1 MKKRNIKIM
10 EHITFEID
18 NSKDLKLLITIA
30 EKLGIR
36 KFFYTHD
43 LKDNLKVRNK
53 LLKIIDK
60 GIDIS
65 NFGDISEW
73 QKNTRADRNINLI
86 SL

>member
-1 MKKRNIKIM
+1 M

-36 KFFYTHD
+36 KFFYPHE
-43 LKDNLKVRNK
+43 LKAKPTERTK

-60 GIDIS
+60 GVDIS
-65 NFGDISEW
+65 NFGDISQW
-73 QKNTRADRNINLI
+73 QRNTRVDRNINLN

>member
-1 MKKRNIKIM
+1 M

-30 EKLGIR
+30 EKLGLR
-36 KFFYTHD
+36 KFFYTHE
-43 LKDNLKVRNK
+43 LKSKPTELSK

-60 GIDIS
+60 GVDIS

-73 QKNTRADRNINLI
+73 QRNTRTDRNINLGN
-86 SL
+86 L

>member
-1 MKKRNIKIM
+1 M

-18 NSKDLKLLITIA
+18 NNKDLILLITIA

-36 KFFYTHD
+36 KFFYTYK
-43 LKDNLKVRNK
+43 LKSKSTELSK

-60 GIDIS
+60 GVDVS

-73 QKNTRADRNINLI
+73 QRNTRADRNINL
-86 SL
+86 SNL